1 MLTDN
6 LISVL
11 IHIGIENRDIAYT
24 NYIEKKCFF
33 LIDE

>member
-6 LISVL
+6 LISVF

-24 NYIEKKCFF
+24 NYIEKKSVL